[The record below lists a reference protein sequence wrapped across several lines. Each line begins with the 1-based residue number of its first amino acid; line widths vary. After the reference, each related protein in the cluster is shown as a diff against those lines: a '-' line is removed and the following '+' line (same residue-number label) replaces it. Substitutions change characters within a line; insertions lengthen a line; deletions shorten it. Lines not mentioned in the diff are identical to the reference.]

1 LAQALSWTATWA
13 IRVDVGRGYAVF
25 GSTGALVFA
34 AITGLAI
41 YVCSAAGPANLE
53 PANGATNQRKGQLRM
68 TDNGELHVVFGTG
81 PVGMSV
87 METLMQTSGRR
98 IRLVNRSGKA
108 SVPDGIEVLGGD
120 ATDEAFAR
128 EASEGASV
136 VYFALNPPYDKWPEL
151 FPPLQAGVLGGAASA
166 GAKLVAMENL
176 YMYGPTDGRPL
187 TEDLPYAPNTRKG
200 AVRARM
206 SEQLIEAHRSGRVR
220 VAIGRASDYFGPR
233 VLVSSAG
240 EQVFGRAVRGKS
252 AQVAGD
258 PDQPHTYT
266 YAPDV
271 GRGLIILGE
280 REEALGQ
287 AWHLPSPETVTTRR
301 FVEMIFEEVGKPAR
315 VQAAPKILLRA
326 MGLFNPGMR
335 EIIEML
341 YEFEEPFVV
350 DHSKFE
356 QAFGEHVTPL
366 SEAIQRTVRWYR
378 EQ

>member
-1 LAQALSWTATWA
+1 M
-13 IRVDVGRGYAVF
+13 I
-25 GSTGALVFA
+25 
-34 AITGLAI
+34 
-41 YVCSAAGPANLE
+41 
-53 PANGATNQRKGQLRM
+53 
-68 TDNGELHVVFGTG
+68 DNGELHVVFGTG

-87 METLMQTSGRR
+87 MEALMQRGRR
-98 IRLVNRSGKA
+98 RVRMVNRSGRA
-108 SVPDGIEVLGGD
+108 SVPHGVGVAGGD
-120 ATDEAFAR
+120 ATEEAFAR

-151 FPPLQAGVLGGAASA
+151 FPPLQAGVLEGAAA
-166 GAKLVAMENL
+166 TGAKLVAMENL
-176 YMYGPTDGRPL
+176 YMYGLTDGRPL

-200 AVRARM
+200 TVRARM
-206 SEQLIEAHRSGRVR
+206 SKELMGAHTSGKVR

-233 VLVSSAG
+233 VLVSAAG

-271 GRGLIILGE
+271 GRGLVILGE

-287 AWHLPSPETVTTRR
+287 AWHLPSPETLTTRQ
-301 FVEMIFEEVGKPAR
+301 FVELIFEEVGNPAR
-315 VQAAPKILLRA
+315 IQAAPKILLRA

-335 EIIEML
+335 EMIEML

-356 QAFGEHVTPL
+356 QAFGEQATPL
-366 SEAIQRTVRWYR
+366 KEAIGETVRWYR
-378 EQ
+378 SKRPAGDIHPGA